1 MGYIQQCRSVSI
13 FAECIL
19 EFLACLFQTR
29 CVKVVEHNY
38 RPLLHELLGDSLT
51 DAAGTAG
58 YQGDFPESGFGFG
71 IRCSFASSNG
81 QYSILN
87 ASCRGSEVYSDMASA
102 PFITWMALV

>member
-1 MGYIQQCRSVSI
+1 MVVDRLRYGKACIIHNDIDPAECQRCGIKGLLYLVGMGYIQQCRSVSI

-58 YQGDFPESGFGFG
+58 YQGDFS
-71 IRCSFASSNG
+71 RKW
-81 QYSILN
+81 L
-87 ASCRGSEVYSDMASA
+87 RLRH
-102 PFITWMALV
+102 TL